1 MKQEKQQYLS
11 PQLTVVVFAAE
22 RGFANSDVLKMGAEQ
37 PGGRYRVGSG
47 WSEPNSGG
55 SIWD

>member
-22 RGFANSDVLKMGAEQ
+22 RGFANSLQTLPIETHASAVFE
-37 PGGRYRVGSG
+37 VGENR
-47 WSEPNSGG
+47 SEVAG
-55 SIWD
+55 SIW